1 MCGIFGIYDHPE
13 ASNHTYLGLYA
24 LQHRGQ
30 ESAGI
35 VSSDEKQLHHYRQMG
50 LVSEVFSRDIL
61 RRLPG
66 RSAIGHVRYSTT
78 GSSELK
84 NAQPFMVDYAR
95 GMMAIAHNGNL
106 TNASLIRSELES
118 RGSIFQSNMDTEVI
132 VHLIARSKEKTFF
145 ERTVHALRQVEGA
158 YSLLFLT
165 EKEMVAARDPLGFR
179 PLVLGSL
186 KDSPVVAS
194 ETCAFDLIGATFVRD
209 IEPGE
214 IVIIDSRGPRS
225 VRIGPVA
232 KPARCIFEYVY
243 FARPDSS
250 LWGRTCHTVRKQL
263 GRQLAAE
270 HPAKADVVVAV
281 PDSGSSAALG
291 FAEASGLPFEFAYIR
306 NHYVGRTFIAP
317 SQVDRDLKARVKLNV
332 MPAVVKDKRVVIV
345 DDSIIR
351 GTTTIGRIAEL
362 KRAGAREVHMRVSC
376 PPTRHPCFYG
386 VDFPSPDQLIAA
398 RMSVGDIQRFLCADS
413 LGYLSIEGLTAACG
427 GGDGFCRACYDGVY
441 PIPPE
446 EPMAKECMERKP
458 PPTAQAPPLPAGMDT
473 KAAKRPRLKKAAVA
487 AATPPL
493 DHPEPEAAPA
503 KPARRAT
510 RPAGP
515 AGPAE
520 LF

>member
-35 VSSDEKQLHHYRQMG
+35 VSTDEKQLHHYRQMG

-132 VHLIARSKEKTFF
+132 VHLIARFKEKTFL
-145 ERTVHALRQVEGA
+145 ERTIHALRQVEGA

-165 EKEMVAARDPLGFR
+165 EKEMVVARDPLGFR

-194 ETCAFDLIGATFVRD
+194 ETCALDLIGAKFIRE

-214 IVIIDSRGPRS
+214 ILLINGDGIKSFKPFPR
-225 VRIGPVA
+225 
-232 KPARCIFEYVY
+232 KQHHQCIFEFIY
-243 FARPDSS
+243 FARPDSFIFN
-250 LWGRTCHTVRKQL
+250 HNVYEMRKSFGAQL
-263 GRQLAAE
+263 SKE
-270 HPAKADVVVAV
+270 SPAGVDMVIPI
-281 PDSGSSAALG
+281 PDSGFPATLGYAAQSKLPLELG
-291 FAEASGLPFEFAYIR
+291 MIR
-306 NHYVGRTFIAP
+306 NHYVGRTFIEP
-317 SQVDRDLKARVKLNV
+317 EQRIRHFGVKIKLNPV
-332 MPAVVKDKRVVIV
+332 RELLTGKKVVIV
-345 DDSIIR
+345 DDSIVR
-351 GTTTIGRIAEL
+351 ATTSRKIVTMFRN
-362 KRAGAREVHMRVSC
+362 AGAREVHVRISS
-376 PPTRHPCFYG
+376 PPITDPCFFG
-386 VDFPSPDQLIAA
+386 IDTPKKSELIA
-398 RMSVGDIQRFLCADS
+398 SFHKVKEIQKFIHATS
-413 LGYLSIEGLTAACG
+413 LNYLSLEGLKKCVRGEEENFCYACFTG
-427 GGDGFCRACYDGVY
+427 EY
-441 PIPPE
+441 PYS
-446 EPMAKECMERKP
+446 
-458 PPTAQAPPLPAGMDT
+458 
-473 KAAKRPRLKKAAVA
+473 
-487 AATPPL
+487 
-493 DHPEPEAAPA
+493 
-503 KPARRAT
+503 
-510 RPAGP
+510 
-515 AGPAE
+515 
-520 LF
+520 F